1 MKAERRHELKSNS
14 LARRL
19 EGLPAFARQ
28 HANRLMMGLIL
39 ILLVILALQ
48 YRARTEAT
56 AAATAQAD
64 LESARD
70 SIDQLRA
77 GQYQGMPLA
86 YATTQDAAK
95 YRTTLT
101 DLAEG
106 AIGDVIKD
114 TASNPTMQARG
125 QLARGDLYLTLATFP
140 DLPGATT
147 QPALKLPKSRSD
159 LLDLADE
166 AYRDALRDAPA
177 DQTLTRN
184 SARLGLAAVEENRG
198 KWDDAE
204 KWYQAVIDDP
214 DAGTALQDYATRR
227 VQQDA
232 TVKQPV
238 LLAGEEP
245 GPTTVP
251 AMNIEGSPEGIA
263 GPASPFLPPLEPND
277 VIPNPPPT
285 TKPAPSIAPPPATQ
299 PATRPG

>member
-48 YRARTEAT
+48 YRARTEAA

-101 DLAEG
+101 NLAEG
-106 AIGDVIKD
+106 AISDVIKD
-114 TASNPTMQARG
+114 TSADPTMQARG
-125 QLARGDLYLTLATFP
+125 QLARGDLYLALATFP
-140 DLPGATT
+140 ELPGATT
-147 QPALKLPKSRSD
+147 QPALALPKSRSD

-166 AYRDALRDAPA
+166 AYRDAVREAPA
-177 DQTLTRN
+177 DQSLTRN

-198 KWDDAE
+198 KWDDAD

-214 DAGTALQDYATRR
+214 DAGTALQEYATSR
-227 VQQDA
+227 VRQDS

-238 LLAGEEP
+238 LLAGEESN
-245 GPTTVP
+245 PTTAP
-251 AMNIEGSPEGIA
+251 AMNIEASPEGIV
-263 GPASPFLPPLEPND
+263 GPASPFMPGLDPND
-277 VIPNPPPT
+277 VIPNAPPA
-285 TKPAPSIAPPPATQ
+285 KPAIPMTPPATQ
-299 PATRPG
+299 PATKPG